1 MATATTDILLMMRAR
16 EGDRDG
22 FDELVQRHRT
32 DLIGYLY
39 RVVFNYAIAEEL
51 AQEAFLRAYR
61 SRARYEPTAKFTTWL
76 YRIGTRLAW
85 NWLRDNRR
93 TLHHESIEQERE
105 DHRPLQ
111 IPDPQP
117 LADSRMVQA
126 DRARRVQRAL
136 ARLPERQRSAVVMLR
151 YNGLSYGEIAE
162 ALGTSTQSVKALL
175 FRAHATLRERLLEEF
190 GT

>member
-39 RVVFNYAIAEEL
+39 RMVFNYAIAEEL

-61 SRARYEPTAKFTTWL
+61 SRARYQPTAKFTTWL
-76 YRIGTRLAW
+76 YRIATRLAW
-85 NWLRDNRR
+85 NWLRDNRHSLR
-93 TLHHESIEQERE
+93 SESLECERE
-105 DHRPLQ
+105 DHRPLE

-117 LADSRMVQA
+117 LADSRLVQA

-136 ARLPERQRSAVVMLR
+136 ARLPERQRAAVIMLR
-151 YNGLSYGEIAE
+151 YNGLSYGEIAD
-162 ALGTSTQSVKALL
+162 ALGTSSQSVKALL
-175 FRAHATLRERLLEEF
+175 FRAHTTLRDRLMEEF
-190 GT
+190 QN

>member
-1 MATATTDILLMMRAR
+1 MAAATTDVLLMLRVR

-39 RVVFNYAIAEEL
+39 RMVFNYAIAEEL

-61 SRARYEPTAKFTTWL
+61 SRARYQPTAKFTTWL

-85 NWLRDNRR
+85 NWLRDNRHSLR
-93 TLHHESIEQERE
+93 HESIERERE

-111 IPDPQP
+111 IPDPEP
-117 LADSRMVQA
+117 LVESRMLQA
-126 DRARRVQRAL
+126 DRARKVQRAL
-136 ARLPERQRSAVVMLR
+136 ARLPERQRAAVIMLR

-162 ALGTSTQSVKALL
+162 ALGASTQSVKAML
-175 FRAHATLRERLLEEF
+175 FRAHCTLRDRLAEEF
-190 GT
+190 QS